1 MKNFLALKRT
11 FQKAR
16 PDTLGTYKSRTEEA
30 GQMVRSQLSIKIL
43 GMHFGNSVFDNYG
56 KNTNIW
62 N

>member
-1 MKNFLALKRT
+1 MNNFLALKRT

-43 GMHFGNSVFDNYG
+43 GMHFGNSVFDN
-56 KNTNIW
+56 
-62 N
+62 